1 MGEDGFEA
9 LLERLRS
16 GEQAA
21 AATIVATYEPALMRM
36 IRVRMVDQRLRKL
49 HGDSDIFQSVMG
61 SFFVRM
67 ALGQY
72 ELRDAEDVMRLL
84 AVMVR
89 NKVADK
95 ARRKDVV
102 RESAPVDDDRAG
114 LVPSPEAPPNKV
126 VELRQLA
133 EAARARLGPELM
145 QLVTLREDGLDWNAI
160 AARVGGN
167 ADALRKRLA
176 RAVDDVAVSLGVDVV
191 RR

>member
-1 MGEDGFEA
+1 MVEEGFEA
-9 LLERLRS
+9 LLVRLRA
-16 GEQAA
+16 GDQTA

-61 SFFVRM
+61 SFLVRM

-72 ELRDAEDVMRLL
+72 ELREAEDVMRLL
-84 AVMVR
+84 PVMVR
-89 NKVADK
+89 NKVAGK
-95 ARRKDVV
+95 ARRKDVL
-102 RESAPVDDDRAG
+102 RESDPVDDERAG
-114 LVPSPEAPPNKV
+114 LVPSPEATPNKV

-145 QLVTLREDGLDWNAI
+145 QLVTLREDGLDWHAI

-176 RAVDDVAVSLGVDVV
+176 RAVDDVAESLGVDVV